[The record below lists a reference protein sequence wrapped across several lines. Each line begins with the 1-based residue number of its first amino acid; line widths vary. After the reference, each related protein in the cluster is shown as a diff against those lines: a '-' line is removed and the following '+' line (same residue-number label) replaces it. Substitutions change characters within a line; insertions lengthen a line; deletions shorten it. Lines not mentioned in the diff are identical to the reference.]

1 MIDQV
6 GLDSSNGCVLANLD
20 VNELI
25 WDDSHGLQ
33 RQSLYLGPG
42 ESLDDPTLTLLL
54 KRVNLLL
61 DQFNHNLIINYK
73 KGTKVRRIHVTPLD
87 ISAPKFASTYQTGS
101 C

>member
-54 KRVNLLL
+54 K
-61 DQFNHNLIINYK
+61 
-73 KGTKVRRIHVTPLD
+73 
-87 ISAPKFASTYQTGS
+87 
-101 C
+101 